1 MENKKLFEQ
10 MENFQEELDKTNFS
24 QRQKEILY
32 QEKARSL
39 LTSVSEIKTNILR
52 ENKIAQVREMP
63 DSFSS
68 IINRAG
74 VNQHIDFVLLAVY
87 HKIINLGEENANTK
101 DINEE
106 YQLARMKSSNT
117 NVFLNNLVRKGLLM
131 PNGKKDGIT
140 AFTITRDGVKYV
152 KEKLENGNK

>member
-1 MENKKLFEQ
+1 MKTKDLFKQ
-10 MENFQEELDKTNFS
+10 MEDFQEELDKTNFS
-24 QRQKEILY
+24 QRQKDILY

-39 LTSVSEIKTNILR
+39 LTSVSEAKTNIL
-52 ENKIAQVREMP
+52 EKNKIVQVREMP

-74 VNQHIDFVLLAVY
+74 VNQHMDFVLLAVY

-131 PNGKKDGIT
+131 SNGKKDGLT
-140 AFTITRDGVKYV
+140 AFTITRDGVRYV
-152 KEKLENGNK
+152 EEKLKNGNK